1 MPTTRPRH
9 TITEVGDVADA
20 LATVRSIAGEADI
33 RRLIVLGADAF
44 VREADERA
52 RSEERRALLK
62 KRLLARIAASA
73 PVDPDAAREVREHG
87 WARDL
92 DA

>member
-20 LATVRSIAGEADI
+20 LAKVRSVAGEADI
-33 RRLIVLGADAF
+33 RRLIVLGADTF
-44 VREADERA
+44 LREADDRA
-52 RSEERRALLK
+52 RAEARRAALK
-62 KRLLARIAASA
+62 ERLLARIAASA
-73 PVDPDAAREVREHG
+73 PVDPDAAREVRERG

-92 DA
+92 DT